1 MKKKKVK
8 KQKLKKARKQ
18 EEDTEYQ
25 FQDKTW
31 RKFFSHPDMLK
42 ELLEGYI
49 AEEFIREINFEKI
62 KKLNNTYVN
71 KKFKKRE
78 TDLIV
83 KLLTNK
89 GVETYIYLLLEFQ
102 STVDKYM
109 ALRLLNYITLFYQDL
124 IDQGQAKDKLLP
136 AVFPVVLYTGE
147 NKYAA
152 SLNIEELIEKPY
164 EKLEKYI
171 PKFQYYKVALN
182 ESVEE
187 IDEEFKKVNNILAGV
202 FKIVTAKGEEEIKET
217 LKVLRVRL
225 EKAPE
230 IKKFINE
237 WLGHLFNYKRF
248 KLENIGE
255 EGVEKMLV
263 TYFKERDKKA
273 KEEGMEEG
281 REEGIKKGIGIGKE
295 EIAKKSLQEGL
306 SVEVV
311 AKITG
316 FSIEE
321 IKALKLEIKS

>member
-8 KQKLKKARKQ
+8 KQKTKKPLKKQ
-18 EEDTEYQ
+18 EDKEYQ

-62 KKLNNTYVN
+62 EKLNNTYIT

-83 KLLTNK
+83 KLLTYK

-124 IDQGQAKDKLLP
+124 IDQGQVKDKLLP

-147 NKYAA
+147 DKYTA

-187 IDEEFKKVNNILAGV
+187 IDEEFRKVNNILAGV

-281 REEGIKKGIGIGKE
+281 REE
-295 EIAKKSLQEGL
+295 IAKKSLQEGL
-306 SVEVV
+306 S
-311 AKITG
+311 
-316 FSIEE
+316 IEE
-321 IKALKLEIKS
+321 IKTLKLEIKS

>member
-8 KQKLKKARKQ
+8 KQKTKKPVKKQ
-18 EEDTEYQ
+18 EDKEYQ

-62 KKLNNTYVN
+62 QKLNNTYIN

-83 KLLTNK
+83 KLLTYK

-124 IDQGQAKDKLLP
+124 IDQGQVKDKLLP
-136 AVFPVVLYTGE
+136 AVFPVILYTGE
-147 NKYAA
+147 NKYTA

-187 IDEEFKKVNNILAGV
+187 IDEEFRKVNNILAGV

-217 LKVLRVRL
+217 LKILRVRL

-281 REEGIKKGIGIGKE
+281 REE
-295 EIAKKSLQEGL
+295 IAKKSLQEGL
-306 SVEVV
+306 SIEVI

-316 FSIEE
+316 LSIEE

>member
-147 NKYAA
+147 NKYTA

-217 LKVLRVRL
+217 LKILRVRL

>member
-8 KQKLKKARKQ
+8 KQKTKKPVKKQ
-18 EEDTEYQ
+18 EDKEYQ

-42 ELLEGYI
+42 ELLEGFI

-62 KKLNNTYVN
+62 KKLNNTYIN

-83 KLLTNK
+83 KLLTYK

-124 IDQGQAKDKLLP
+124 IDQGQVKNKLLP
-136 AVFPVVLYTGE
+136 AVFPVILYTGE
-147 NKYAA
+147 NKYTA

-187 IDEEFKKVNNILAGV
+187 IDEEFRKVNNILAGV

-217 LKVLRVRL
+217 LKILRVRL

-263 TYFKERDKKA
+263 TYLKKRDKKA

-281 REEGIKKGIGIGKE
+281 REE
-295 EIAKKSLQEGL
+295 IAKKSLQEGL
-306 SVEVV
+306 SIEVI

-316 FSIEE
+316 LSIEE
-321 IKALKLEIKS
+321 IKTLKLEIKS

>member
-8 KQKLKKARKQ
+8 KQKTKKPVKKQ
-18 EEDTEYQ
+18 EDKEYQ

-49 AEEFIREINFEKI
+49 AEEFIGEINFEKI
-62 KKLNNTYVN
+62 QKLNNTYVT

-83 KLLTNK
+83 KLLTYK
-89 GVETYIYLLLEFQ
+89 EVETYIYLLLEFQ

-124 IDQGQAKDKLLP
+124 IDQGQVKDKLLP

-147 NKYAA
+147 DKYAA

-187 IDEEFKKVNNILAGV
+187 IDEEFKTVNNILAGV
-202 FKIVTAKGEEEIKET
+202 FKIITAKGEEEIKET
-217 LKVLRVRL
+217 LKILRVRL

-237 WLGHLFNYKRF
+237 WLGHLFNYKGFR
-248 KLENIGE
+248 LENINE

-263 TYFKERDKKA
+263 TYLKERDKKA
-273 KEEGMEEG
+273 KEES
-281 REEGIKKGIGIGKE
+281 IE

-316 FSIEE
+316 LSVEE
-321 IKALKLEIKS
+321 IKTLKSEIKS

>member
-1 MKKKKVK
+1 
-8 KQKLKKARKQ
+8 
-18 EEDTEYQ
+18 
-25 FQDKTW
+25 
-31 RKFFSHPDMLK
+31 
-42 ELLEGYI
+42 
-49 AEEFIREINFEKI
+49 
-62 KKLNNTYVN
+62 
-71 KKFKKRE
+71 
-78 TDLIV
+78 
-83 KLLTNK
+83 
-89 GVETYIYLLLEFQ
+89 
-102 STVDKYM
+102 
-109 ALRLLNYITLFYQDL
+109 
-124 IDQGQAKDKLLP
+124 
-136 AVFPVVLYTGE
+136 VFPVILYTGE
-147 NKYAA
+147 NKYTA

-187 IDEEFKKVNNILAGV
+187 IDEEFRKVNNILAGV

-217 LKVLRVRL
+217 LKILRVRL

-281 REEGIKKGIGIGKE
+281 REE
-295 EIAKKSLQEGL
+295 IAKKSLQEGL
-306 SVEVV
+306 SIEVI

-316 FSIEE
+316 LSIEE
-321 IKALKLEIKS
+321 IKTLK

>member
-8 KQKLKKARKQ
+8 KQKTKKPVKKQ
-18 EEDTEYQ
+18 EDKEYQ

-62 KKLNNTYVN
+62 QKLNNTYIN

-83 KLLTNK
+83 KLLTYK

-124 IDQGQAKDKLLP
+124 IDQGQVKDKLLP

-147 NKYAA
+147 DKYTA

-187 IDEEFKKVNNILAGV
+187 IDEEFRKVNNILAGV

-217 LKVLRVRL
+217 LKILRVRL

-281 REEGIKKGIGIGKE
+281 REE
-295 EIAKKSLQEGL
+295 IAKKSLQEGL
-306 SVEVV
+306 SIEVI

-316 FSIEE
+316 LSIEE
-321 IKALKLEIKS
+321 IKTLKLEIKS

>member
-1 MKKKKVK
+1 
-8 KQKLKKARKQ
+8 
-18 EEDTEYQ
+18 
-25 FQDKTW
+25 
-31 RKFFSHPDMLK
+31 
-42 ELLEGYI
+42 
-49 AEEFIREINFEKI
+49 
-62 KKLNNTYVN
+62 
-71 KKFKKRE
+71 
-78 TDLIV
+78 
-83 KLLTNK
+83 
-89 GVETYIYLLLEFQ
+89 
-102 STVDKYM
+102 M

-124 IDQGQAKDKLLP
+124 IDQGQVKDKLLP

-147 NKYAA
+147 DKYAA

-187 IDEEFKKVNNILAGV
+187 IDEEFKTVNNILAGV
-202 FKIVTAKGEEEIKET
+202 FKIITAKGEEEIKET
-217 LKVLRVRL
+217 LKILRVRL

-248 KLENIGE
+248 KLENIYE

-263 TYFKERDKKA
+263 TYLTERDKKA
-273 KEEGMEEG
+273 KEES
-281 REEGIKKGIGIGKE
+281 IE

-306 SVEVV
+306 SIEVI

-316 FSIEE
+316 LSIEE

>member
-8 KQKLKKARKQ
+8 KQKTKKPVKKQ
-18 EEDTEYQ
+18 EDKEYQ

-42 ELLEGYI
+42 ELLEGFI

-62 KKLNNTYVN
+62 KKLNNTYIN

-83 KLLTNK
+83 KLLTYK

-124 IDQGQAKDKLLP
+124 IDQGQVKDKLLP

-147 NKYAA
+147 DKYTA
-152 SLNIEELIEKPY
+152 SLHIEELIEKPY
-164 EKLEKYI
+164 EKLGKYI

-187 IDEEFKKVNNILAGV
+187 IDEEFKNVKNILAGV

-237 WLGHLFNYKRF
+237 WLSHLFNYKGF
-248 KLENIGE
+248 KLENIDD

-273 KEEGMEEG
+273 MEEGKEEGRIEG
-281 REEGIKKGIGIGKE
+281 ELQGLEKVAKNMLKKNMPLK
-295 EIAKKSLQEGL
+295 EIAEVTGL
-306 SVEVV
+306 
-311 AKITG
+311 
-316 FSIEE
+316 SIEE
-321 IKALKLEIKS
+321 IKSLEAEIKS

>member
-8 KQKLKKARKQ
+8 KQKTKKPVKKQ
-18 EEDTEYQ
+18 EDKEYQ

-62 KKLNNTYVN
+62 QKLNNTYIN

-83 KLLTNK
+83 KLLTYK

-124 IDQGQAKDKLLP
+124 IDQGQVKDKLLP

-187 IDEEFKKVNNILAGV
+187 IDEEFKTVNNILAGV
-202 FKIVTAKGEEEIKET
+202 FKIITAKGEEEIKEI

-237 WLGHLFNYKRF
+237 WLGHLFNYKGFR
-248 KLENIGE
+248 LENINE

-263 TYFKERDKKA
+263 TYLKERDKKA
-273 KEEGMEEG
+273 KEES
-281 REEGIKKGIGIGKE
+281 IE

-306 SVEVV
+306 SIEVI

-316 FSIEE
+316 LSIEE